1 MVTGYGLNRNMGRNK
16 MTGNDDIYRELVKR
30 DSELDNLKMLDAD
43 RYITITYDDRELSV
57 NHLVWLQIMGL
68 YETWDII

>member
-1 MVTGYGLNRNMGRNK
+1 

-43 RYITITYDDRELSV
+43 RYITIIYDNRELSV

>member
-1 MVTGYGLNRNMGRNK
+1 MI
-16 MTGNDDIYRELVKR
+16 GNDDIYRELVKR
-30 DSELDNLKMLDAD
+30 DSELDNLKVLDVD
-43 RYITITYDDRELSV
+43 RHLTITCDSRELSV